1 MELSLRQ
8 YRTKDKKMLK
18 KIVGYERYYVNEN
31 GEVFSVKKNSTI
43 KICQWLSTTGYY
55 KVCLHKNNTKHEHY
69 VHRLVAQA
77 FVPNPNNLPQV
88 MHKNDIKT
96 DCRAENLAWG
106 TNQQNTADGYKHGC
120 YKFKERCHKVQAV
133 HKITGETLVFNSIR
147 QCAEYLGYNRK
158 CLTMVLKKERNNNY
172 DYEFSYLMR
181 ND

>member
-1 MELSLRQ
+1 
-8 YRTKDKKMLK
+8 MLK
-18 KIVGYERYYVNEN
+18 KIVGYERYYVNEI

-133 HKITGETLVFNSIR
+133 HKTTGETLVFNSIR

>member
-1 MELSLRQ
+1 
-8 YRTKDKKMLK
+8 MLK
-18 KIVGYERYYVNEN
+18 KVVGYERYYVNEN

>member
-1 MELSLRQ
+1 MRQ

-69 VHRLVAQA
+69 VHRLVAEA

-133 HKITGETLVFNSIR
+133 HKITKEVLVFKSIR
-147 QCAEYLGYNRK
+147 QCAEHLGYNRK

-172 DYEFSYLMR
+172 DYEFSYLMS

>member
-1 MELSLRQ
+1 MRQ
-8 YRTKDKKMLK
+8 YRTKDKKKLK

>member
-1 MELSLRQ
+1 
-8 YRTKDKKMLK
+8 MLK